1 MLWRLRFVYGHGHGH
16 GWSTGHLQIQEWP
29 GQKSMCDSA
38 LCLKSENGIS
48 VEVKV
53 FEPEKEEYKP
63 EG

>member
-1 MLWRLRFVYGHGHGH
+1 MQ
-16 GWSTGHLQIQEWP
+16 TQEWP

-38 LCLKSENGIS
+38 LCLKPENGIS

-53 FEPEKEEYKP
+53 FKHEKEEYKP